1 MQLKLFDVYFVQNNV
16 SNNDSIVFAYK
27 GEIPIGLQKL
37 NKGGDK
43 MLKKFILEAL
53 EKWEKTADKTSTNA
67 DDLAVAV
74 LKTIVNF
81 LM

>member
-1 MQLKLFDVYFVQNNV
+1 MQLKLFDIYLLHTTHNHK
-16 SNNDSIVFAYK
+16 DSIIYSYN
-27 GEIPIGLQKL
+27 GIIPKEYTKI

-53 EKWEKTADKTSTNA
+53 NKWENTADKTSTNA